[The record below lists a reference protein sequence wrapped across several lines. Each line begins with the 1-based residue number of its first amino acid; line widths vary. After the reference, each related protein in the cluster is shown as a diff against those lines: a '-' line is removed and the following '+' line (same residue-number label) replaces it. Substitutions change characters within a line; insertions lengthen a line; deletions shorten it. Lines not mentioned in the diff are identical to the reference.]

1 MFYNTADIKTLCF
14 IFKGDHGRIMGLIG
28 NDIAPK
34 YKELAVQF
42 CIPQS
47 TIDTIAYNN
56 RNNSAWDALNT
67 VVYTWLQGS
76 TTVYDEGVKANVKW
90 LYDAVRAID
99 RDLGTKIAK
108 GIS

>member
-1 MFYNTADIKTLCF
+1 
-14 IFKGDHGRIMGLIG
+14 MGLI
-28 NDIAPK
+28 DKEIAPK

-56 RNNSAWDALNT
+56 RNNSAWHGLND
-67 VVYTWLQGS
+67 VVTEWLKGN
-76 TTVYDEGVKANVKW
+76 TTVYDKGVRANVRW
-90 LYDAVRAID
+90 LYAAVRTINKE
-99 RDLGTKIAK
+99 LGTKTAK